1 MMKTRRKAEA
11 IGFVELLVA
20 FLSACDVRVPAIF
33 ILAAEIEREAVAGQP
48 GMQFVRWSGNGVKRR
63 RVGKVRLGIELGEK
77 ENVKVIAAAVR
88 FLRVL
93 VRREEKIL
101 RILAPIGHEGASAVA
116 VLINFDHRRSRRPG
130 LVGLL
135 ANRLHHLIFSLL
147 TKRVIQSKIVA
158 R

>member
-1 MMKTRRKAEA
+1 MVKTRREAEA
-11 IGFVELLVA
+11 IGLIELLVA
-20 FLSACDVRVPAIF
+20 LLSACDVRVPAIF
-33 ILAAEIEREAVAGQP
+33 ILAAEIEREAVARQP
-48 GMQFVRWSGNGVKRR
+48 GMQLVRWSGNSVKRR

-93 VRREEKIL
+93 VRREEKNL
-101 RILAPIGHEGASAVA
+101 WILAPIGHEGTSAVA
-116 VLINFDHRRSRRPG
+116 VLIDFDHRHARRPR

-135 ANRLHHLIFSLL
+135 ANGLHHLIFSLL
-147 TKRVIQSKIVA
+147 PQRVMQSQIVA